1 MTTALKAGDA
11 GHPASTLPREFAAI
25 MRPEL
30 PGLIQEV
37 IEEIH
42 RSYPEYAEVLDGP
55 YSRAV
60 HLIVEHNLTSFVDQ
74 VAAPDTSTVQ
84 RDKVCRMFGRFE
96 AYEGRSLDTMQ
107 AIFRLG
113 ARLALNRAK
122 GVLRRLNLPAG
133 LMLSFADALLA
144 YVDNL
149 MEVSREG
156 YQEARAE
163 MEQGQ
168 DIQRQRLL
176 KHLLSDVSVPRATLV
191 ELAERAKWQL
201 PDEVTPIAF
210 STEGRPDRGAI
221 AEDVLVDLSSSLPHA
236 LIPGSVDEHRRAFMD
251 AAPHTIRAAVGLT
264 VPLADAAES
273 LRWARR
279 ALSLSEAGVLEGG
292 APYIHCEDHLV
303 ALTLFAD
310 PGLVSA
316 LARQQLAPLA
326 GLTANQ
332 RDRLINTLRAWLD
345 TRGNVL
351 QMADALHLHPQ
362 TVRYRLRNLEKAFG
376 ALLASPDDRFATE
389 LVLRALELRSR
400 RSATAH
406 RPGPHPLTG

>member
-1 MTTALKAGDA
+1 MAATVKAVDA
-11 GHPASTLPREFAAI
+11 GHPVSVLPREFAAVL
-25 MRPEL
+25 RPEL

-37 IEEIH
+37 IDEIR

-60 HLIVEHNLTSFVDQ
+60 HLIVEHNLTNFVDQ
-74 VAAPDTSTVQ
+74 VAAPDASTVQ

-113 ARLALNRAK
+113 ARLALHRAK
-122 GVLRRLNLPAG
+122 RVLRRLNLPAG

-149 MEVSREG
+149 IEVSREG
-156 YQEARAE
+156 YQQAKAE

-168 DIQRQRLL
+168 DIQRRRLL
-176 KHLLSDVSVPRATLV
+176 EHLLSDVATPRATLV

-210 STEGRPDRGAI
+210 SADATPERGAI
-221 AEDVLVDLSSSLPHA
+221 SEDVLVDLTSPHPRA
-236 LIPGSVDEHRRAFMD
+236 LIPGSVDEHRRAFMR
-251 AAPHTIRAAVGLT
+251 AAPHTTRAAVGLT

-279 ALSLSEAGVLEGG
+279 ALSLAEAGVLEGD
-292 APYIHCEDHLV
+292 AYIHCEDHLV
-303 ALTLFAD
+303 TLSLFAD
-310 PGLVSA
+310 PGLITA
-316 LARQQLAPLA
+316 LAEQQLAPLA

-332 RDRLINTLRAWLD
+332 RDRLIHTLRAWLD
-345 TRGNVL
+345 TRGNVV
-351 QMADALHLHPQ
+351 QMAELLHLHPQ

-376 ALLASPDDRFATE
+376 DLLSSPDHRFATE
-389 LVLRALELRSR
+389 LVLRALELRAR
-400 RSATAH
+400 GTGTAR
-406 RPGPHPLTG
+406 RPGLSAVTG

>member
-1 MTTALKAGDA
+1 MATVVKAGDT
-11 GHPASTLPREFAAI
+11 GHPASALPREFATI

-37 IEEIH
+37 IDEIR

-60 HLIVEHNLTSFVDQ
+60 HLVVEHNLTSFVDQ
-74 VAAPDTSTVQ
+74 VAVPDASTVQ

-122 GVLRRLNLPAG
+122 GMLRRLNLPAG

-144 YVDNL
+144 YVDDL
-149 MEVSREG
+149 IEVSRKG
-156 YQEARAE
+156 YQEARTE

-168 DIQRQRLL
+168 DIQRRRLL
-176 KHLLSDVSVPRATLV
+176 EHLLADVAVPRATLV

-210 STEGRPDRGAI
+210 SAEARPDRGAI
-221 AEDVLVDLSSSLPHA
+221 SEDVLVDLSSPHPLA
-236 LIPGSVDEHRRAFMD
+236 LIPGAVDEHRRAFMD
-251 AAPHTIRAAVGLT
+251 AAPHTVRAAVGLT
-264 VPLADAAES
+264 VPLGDAAES
-273 LRWARR
+273 LHWARR
-279 ALSLSEAGVLEGG
+279 ALSLAEAGILDS

-303 ALTLFAD
+303 ALSLYAD
-310 PGLVSA
+310 PGLITA
-316 LARQQLAPLA
+316 LAKQQLAPLA

-332 RDRLINTLRAWLD
+332 RERLIDTLRAWLD
-345 TRGNVL
+345 TRGNAV
-351 QMADALHLHPQ
+351 QMAELLHLHPQ

-376 ALLASPDDRFATE
+376 DLLASPDHRFAIE
-389 LVLRALELRSR
+389 LVLRALALRSR
-400 RSATAH
+400 RTGTTH
-406 RPGPHPLTG
+406 RPRLSAVTG

>member
-1 MTTALKAGDA
+1 MTTALRAGDA
-11 GHPASTLPREFAAI
+11 GHPVSALPREFAAI

-156 YQEARAE
+156 YQEAKSE

-210 STEGRPDRGAI
+210 STDGRPDRGAI

-236 LIPGSVDEHRRAFMD
+236 LIPGAVDEHRRAFMD
-251 AAPHTIRAAVGLT
+251 AAPHTLRAAVGLT

-279 ALSLSEAGVLEGG
+279 ALSLAEAGVLES
-292 APYIHCEDHLV
+292 APYIHCADHLV
-303 ALTLFAD
+303 ALSLFAD
-310 PGLVSA
+310 PGLISA
-316 LARQQLAPLA
+316 LAKQQLAPLA

-332 RDRLINTLRAWLD
+332 RDRLISTLRAWLD

-362 TVRYRLRNLEKAFG
+362 TVRYRLRNLEKVFG
-376 ALLASPDDRFATE
+376 DLLGSPDDRFATE

-406 RPGPHPLTG
+406 RPAPPVTG

>member
-11 GHPASTLPREFAAI
+11 GHPVSALPREFAAI

-37 IEEIH
+37 IDEIH

-176 KHLLSDVSVPRATLV
+176 KHLLSEVSVPRATLV

-210 STEGRPDRGAI
+210 STDGRPDRGAI
-221 AEDVLVDLSSSLPHA
+221 AEDVLVDLGSSLPHA
-236 LIPGSVDEHRRAFMD
+236 LIPGPVDEHRRAFMD

-279 ALSLSEAGVLEGG
+279 ALGLAEAGILEQ
-292 APYIHCEDHLV
+292 AAYIHCEDHLV
-303 ALTLFAD
+303 ALSLFAD
-310 PGLVSA
+310 PGLISA
-316 LARQQLAPLA
+316 LAKQQLTPLA

-332 RDRLINTLRAWLD
+332 RDRLISTLRAWLD

-362 TVRYRLRNLEKAFG
+362 TVRYRLRNLEKVFG
-376 ALLASPDDRFATE
+376 DLLASPDARFATE

-400 RSATAH
+400 RNTTTR
-406 RPGPHPLTG
+406 RPGPSAITG

>member
-1 MTTALKAGDA
+1 MTTSLKAVDA
-11 GHPASTLPREFAAI
+11 GHPASALPREFAAV

-37 IEEIH
+37 IDEIR

-60 HLIVEHNLTSFVDQ
+60 HLVVEHNLTSFVDQ

-113 ARLALNRAK
+113 TRLALNRAK
-122 GVLRRLNLPAG
+122 RVLRRLNLPAG
-133 LMLSFADALLA
+133 LMLSFADALLL

-149 MEVSREG
+149 IEVSREG
-156 YQEARAE
+156 YLEARAE

-176 KHLLSDVSVPRATLV
+176 KHLLSDVAAPRATLV
-191 ELAERAKWQL
+191 ELAERARWKL
-201 PDEVTPIAF
+201 PEEVTPIAF
-210 STEGRPDRGAI
+210 SADGKPERGAVS
-221 AEDVLVDLSSSLPHA
+221 EDVLVDLSSPLPHA
-236 LIPGSVDEHRRAFMD
+236 LIPGAVDECRRAFMD
-251 AAPHTIRAAVGLT
+251 AAPRSIRAAVGLT

-273 LRWARR
+273 LQWARR
-279 ALSLSEAGVLEGG
+279 ALSLAEAGILDDTS
-292 APYIHCEDHLV
+292 YIYCEDHLV
-303 ALTLFAD
+303 TLTLFAD
-310 PGLVSA
+310 PGLISA

-332 RDRLINTLRAWLD
+332 RDRLIHTLRAWLD

-351 QMADALHLHPQ
+351 QMAEMLHLHPQ
-362 TVRYRLRNLEKAFG
+362 TVRYRLRNLEKVFG
-376 ALLASPDDRFATE
+376 DLLASPDRRFATE
-389 LVLRALELRSR
+389 MVLRALELRSR
-400 RSATAH
+400 R
-406 RPGPHPLTG
+406 P

>member
-1 MTTALKAGDA
+1 
-11 GHPASTLPREFAAI
+11 

-30 PGLIQEV
+30 PGLIREV
-37 IEEIH
+37 IDEIR

-122 GVLRRLNLPAG
+122 GLLRRLSLPAG
-133 LMLSFADALLA
+133 LMLSFAEALLA
-144 YVDNL
+144 YVDHL

-168 DIQRQRLL
+168 DIQRRRLL
-176 KHLLSDVSVPRATLV
+176 KHLLSDVAVPRATLV
-191 ELAERAKWQL
+191 DLAERARWQL
-201 PDEVTPIAF
+201 PDEVTPVAF
-210 STEGRPDRGAI
+210 SADARPDRGAI
-221 AEDVLVDLSSSLPHA
+221 SEDVLVDLGSPLPHA
-236 LIPGSVDEHRRAFMD
+236 LIPGAVDEHRRAFMD
-251 AAPHTIRAAVGLT
+251 AAPHTTRAAVGLT

-273 LRWARR
+273 LHWARR
-279 ALSLSEAGVLEGG
+279 ALNLAEAGILEGTS
-292 APYIHCEDHLV
+292 YIHCEDHL
-303 ALTLFAD
+303 LTLSLFAD
-310 PGLVSA
+310 PGLVTA
-316 LARQQLAPLA
+316 LATQQLAPLA

-332 RDRLINTLRAWLD
+332 RDRLTRTLRAWLD
-345 TRGNVL
+345 TRGNVP
-351 QMADALHLHPQ
+351 QMADQLHLHPQ
-362 TVRYRLRNLEKAFG
+362 TVRYRLRNLEKVFG
-376 ALLASPDDRFATE
+376 DLLDSPDHRFATE
-389 LVLRALELRSR
+389 LVLRTLELRSR
-400 RSATAH
+400 RTPSPH
-406 RPGPHPLTG
+406 RPDRPPLTG